1 LTEEIIF
8 LCKRSEKP
16 IKIYYRRQNMELS
29 KSLNETPDSERIHI
43 GFYGKRNSGKSS
55 LLNALTGQNV
65 AIVSDVAG
73 TTTDPV
79 KKAMEIHG
87 LGPCVLVD
95 TAGFDDDGKLG
106 SSRVEKT
113 ELAAEKTDIAVVVF
127 TDDDFAQELEW
138 VNFFKSNK
146 TPVLAVV
153 NKSDINAQAQDLAE
167 KISKKT
173 DVDAVTVS
181 AVTKDGIDA
190 MRQSLIR
197 LLPEDYTDRTI
208 TGDLC
213 RQGDTVMLVMP
224 QDIQAPKGRL
234 ILPQV
239 QTTRELLDK
248 KCILI
253 SVTTDE
259 LEQGLASLKDP
270 PDLIITDSQ
279 AFARVWELKP
289 ESSKL
294 TSFSALFAGY
304 KGDINE
310 YVKGAAAIDRLTG
323 RSKVLIAECCT
334 HAPLKEDIGR
344 EKLPRMLRAK
354 AGQDLTVDICSGTDY
369 PQDLSGYD
377 LIIQCGACMFN
388 RKYVMTRIQRAVSQ
402 NVPITNYGIVLAY
415 LSGILDKIVLT
426 D

>member
-1 LTEEIIF
+1 
-8 LCKRSEKP
+8 
-16 IKIYYRRQNMELS
+16 MELS